1 MFDSLEEQI
10 RSDDHNMLSRRERL
24 VRWTLVVLASIV
36 VFGGLYIAVQSAGL
50 V

>member
-1 MFDSLEEQI
+1 MFDSLDEQI
-10 RSDDHNMLSRRERL
+10 RFDDHRMISRRERV
-24 VRWTLVVLASIV
+24 VRWTLVVLASIA